1 GVISGTGSLTK
12 SGTGTLILA
21 GTNTHT
27 GGTTI
32 SAGTLQVGDGGTSG
46 SLTGDVTN
54 NGTLTFNRSDVLS
67 YDGAISGTG
76 SLTKSGTGTLI
87 LAGTNTHTGGTT
99 ISAGTLQVG
108 DGGTSG
114 SLSGDVANNGTLIF
128 NRSDALSY
136 DGVISGTGSLT
147 KSGAGTLILAGTN
160 THTGGTTVTS
170 GLLTVNGSTGDIT
183 LNGGTL
189 GGSGTVGSVVAKSG
203 STIAPGNSIGILN
216 VSGDTSF
223 ASGSTYSVEV
233 DKDGKSDKIVATG
246 TIAIDSGATVSVSAE
261 NGTDDGSAYSVAT
274 TYTVLTANTAV
285 TGTFGSVTDTFAF
298 LDSSLS
304 YDANNVY
311 LKLFRNDFS
320 FASSARTPNQR
331 ATAGALDTLGSGN
344 TVFNAVSALSE
355 ADARTAFDSLS
366 GEVHASVNTLL
377 TQQSGLA
384 RDAVGDRIRTA
395 FDSIA
400 SGEMEMMAFNGE
412 GEAPTVSGDGAF
424 AWGQAYGNW
433 GRSNGNGNA
442 GTMDHVSGGFF
453 MGVDTSL
460 FDGWRGGVMAGY
472 GNTSFDV
479 DARASSGSA
488 DSYTL
493 GAYAGN
499 RFEAL
504 GVHLGASYSWHD
516 VSTSRSATA
525 GTLQNTLSAGYS
537 AATAQ
542 LFGEAGFTVN
552 TKVARFQPF
561 AGASLIHQRNN
572 SFTETG
578 GAAALSVAT
587 ASQTLGIT
595 SLGLRAEQQ
604 VAAGDTF
611 TATLTGSLAWQ
622 HAFGD
627 LDATSIMRFDS
638 GGDPFEI
645 SGLPLDSD
653 AALIQAGLNLDFGKN
668 INLTA
673 GYNGNLGINARN
685 HAFSARMAARF

>member
-1 GVISGTGSLTK
+1 TGSLTK
-12 SGTGTLILA
+12 SGAETLTLT

-32 SAGTLQVGDGGTSG
+32 SAGTLKVGDGGTSG
-46 SLTGDVTN
+46 SLSGDVTN
-54 NGTLTFNRSDVLS
+54 NGALIFNRSDALS
-67 YDGAISGTG
+67 YDGEISGTG
-76 SLTKSGTGTLI
+76 SLTKSGNGTLT
-87 LAGTNTHTGGTT
+87 LTGTNTHTGGTT

-114 SLSGDVANNGTLIF
+114 SLSGDVTNNSALTF
-128 NRSDALSY
+128 SRSDTLSY

-147 KSGAGTLILAGTN
+147 KSGSGTLILTGSN
-160 THTGGTTVTS
+160 SYTGGTTVSS
-170 GLLTVNGSTGDIT
+170 GKLVINGSTGAMT

-189 GGSGTVGSVVAKSG
+189 GGSGTVGNLATNSG
-203 STIAPGNSIGILN
+203 STVAPGNSIGTLN

-223 ASGSTYSVEV
+223 ASGSIYSVEV
-233 DKDGKSDKIVATG
+233 DKDGNSDKIVATG
-246 TIAIDSGATVSVSAE
+246 TVAIDSGATVSVSPE
-261 NGTDDGSAYSVAT
+261 NGTDDGFTYSVTT
-274 TYTVLTANTAV
+274 TYTVLTANTGV

-331 ATAGALDTLGSGN
+331 ATAGALDTLGFGN
-344 TVFNAVSALSE
+344 TVFDAASVLSE
-355 ADARTAFDSLS
+355 ADARAAFDSLS

-377 TQQSGLA
+377 IRQSGLA
-384 RDAVGDRIRTA
+384 RDAVSDRIRTA

-400 SGEMEMMAFNGE
+400 SGEMELMAFNGE
-412 GEAPTVSGDGAF
+412 GEAPTVSGDGPI

-433 GRSNGNGNA
+433 GRSKGDGNA

-460 FDGWRGGVMAGY
+460 FNGWRGGVMAGY

-479 DARASSGSA
+479 DARASSGSV

-499 RFEAL
+499 QFEAL
-504 GVHLGASYSWHD
+504 GVRVGASYAWHD

-525 GTLQNTLSAGYS
+525 GTLQNTLSADYS

-542 LFGEAGFTVN
+542 LFGEAGFTVD
-552 TKVARFQPF
+552 THVARFEPF
-561 AGASLIHQRNN
+561 AGAALIHQRND

-578 GAAALSVAT
+578 GAAALSVAA
-587 ASQTLGIT
+587 ASQTLGVT

-604 VAAGDTF
+604 VAAGDAF
-611 TATLTGSLAWQ
+611 TVSLNGSLAWQ

-627 LDATSIMRFDS
+627 LDATSLMRFDS
-638 GGDPFEI
+638 GGDAFEI
-645 SGLPLDSD
+645 SGMPLDRD
-653 AALIQAGLNLDFGKN
+653 TALIQTGLNLDFGKN
-668 INLTA
+668 VNLTA
-673 GYNGNLGINARN
+673 SYNGGLGINAQN
-685 HAFSARMAARF
+685 HAFNARLAARF